1 MAVLSL
7 RGIGKDFGAQQ
18 ILKSIDLEVPDG
30 AFVVLV
36 GPSGCGKSTLL
47 RVIAGL
53 EEATR
58 GDILLD
64 GKRINQVDAADRDMA
79 MVFQSY
85 ALYPHMTNA
94 ENMAFHMRLSGVA
107 RDEREA
113 RVQRAAGILGITPL
127 LGRKPA
133 DLSGGQRQ
141 RVAMGRAIVREPKI
155 FLFDEPL
162 SNLDAQLRM
171 ELRTEIK
178 ALHQRIG
185 TTTVYVTHDQIEAM
199 TLADLIVVMRDGVI
213 EQMGRPLDIFDAPAN
228 RFVARFIGS
237 PPMNLLEGG
246 IQAEAGG
253 PVFVADPI
261 RIPLDPARAGLAGR
275 RVQLGIRPGSFS
287 LGGDIAAVVEVVEM
301 TGLETLIHAS
311 AGPHRIHAV
320 LPGRHDP
327 APGSPIRLG
336 VEAQALHLF
345 DAGSGVRL

>member
-7 RGIGKDFGAQQ
+7 SGLGKDFGGQQ

-47 RVIAGL
+47 RLIAGL

-58 GDILLD
+58 GDIRLD
-64 GKRINQVDAADRDMA
+64 GKRINDVDAADRDMA

-94 ENMAFHMRLSGVA
+94 ENMAFHMRLSGVSRVE
-107 RDEREA
+107 RDT
-113 RVQRAAGILGITPL
+113 RVQRAAEILGIAPL

-141 RVAMGRAIVREPKI
+141 RVAMGRAIVREPKV

-185 TTTVYVTHDQIEAM
+185 TTIVYVTHDQIEAM
-199 TLADLIVVMRDGVI
+199 TLADLIVVMRDGRI
-213 EQMGRPLDIFDAPAN
+213 EQMGRPLEIFDAPAN

-237 PPMNLLEGG
+237 PPMNLLEGE
-246 IQAEAGG
+246 IRVEERSA
-253 PVFVADPI
+253 VFVAPAI
-261 RIPLDPARAGLAGR
+261 RIPLDASRVALAGR
-275 RVQLGIRPGSFS
+275 RVELGIRPGSFS
-287 LGGDIAAVVEVVEM
+287 LGGDIPAVVEVVEM

-311 AGPHRIHAV
+311 AGPHRILAV

-327 APGSPIRLG
+327 APGSPVGLG
-336 VEAQALHLF
+336 VDLQTLHLF